1 MLQDILIERK
11 VYASEEHKMM
21 KGMIQEFISNEIM
34 DHIDEWEKNGMVS
47 REIWKRAGELGL
59 LCIDMPEIYG
69 GGGLDFTFNAI
80 NRRICKKRISGPGFS
95 LHSDIVAPY
104 LLKYGTEDQK
114 QKYQMA
120 KGEMIHRDDR
130 AELWK

>member
-1 MLQDILIERK
+1 M
-11 VYASEEHKMM
+11 
-21 KGMIQEFISNEIM
+21 
-34 DHIDEWEKNGMVS
+34 EKNGMVS

-69 GGGLDFTFNAI
+69 GGGLDFTFNALLI
-80 NRRICKKRISGPGFS
+80 EEFAKKRRSRFS

-114 QKYQMA
+114 QSTYHKWPRGNDY
-120 KGEMIHRDDR
+120 HRDDR